1 MWDGLEPVEDEAFLV
16 VIRVLA
22 IGIVLGLVF
31 GIFAD
36 ELIRWLAS

>member
-1 MWDGLEPVEDEAFLV
+1 MWDGPDPVEDEAFLV

-22 IGIVLGLVF
+22 IGIVLGVLF
-31 GIFAD
+31 GVGAD